1 MREPDWT
8 AHRAFGGPPAAPGT
22 VHLVGAGPGDPGLL
36 TLRAATLLSTCDVV
50 AYDRLSPP
58 EALDL
63 VPPDAE
69 RICVGKRSGEVGTS
83 RAAVDALLRDRASAG
98 AAVVRLKGGDPFV
111 FGRGGEEAEA
121 CAAAGIP
128 VEIVHGVS
136 SPVAVPGSAGI
147 PVTHRTVAAGF
158 AVVTGHEDP
167 TKADRQ
173 IDLRAVADFPGTLL
187 FLMGVQNLPELAGRL
202 REHGRA
208 ADTAVAVVQWG
219 STPRQRTVVGTLETI
234 VDEVAA
240 AGIGSPSVIVV
251 GDVVRLRPDI
261 AWRETRPLQ
270 GVPVVVARTLDRP
283 SVVAAHVRHA
293 GADAIEVQVART
305 EPGDPAEVAGVVRRI
320 RDRQVGTVVL
330 TSTSAVEQLRE
341 ALLTTG
347 GDARGLAGVRVV
359 TVGRTVAAAVRQVLA
374 VVPDAEVAT
383 LAEVAGSAGAVVLA
397 RADEDVELPTVVVTR
412 TVAVAPSAEDTDR
425 IPEDALVAVASSS
438 VVPHLGPWVPVDA
451 PHVSMGP
458 ATTAALQAAGRRVVA
473 EARTADARALTDA
486 LGRAAAARTTSQTAT
501 AP

>member
-1 MREPDWT
+1 MAEADWL
-8 AHRAFGGPPAAPGT
+8 AYRAFGGPPASKGS
-22 VHLVGAGPGDPGLL
+22 VHLVGAGPGDVGLL

-50 AYDRLSPP
+50 AYDRLAPI

-63 VPPDAE
+63 VPPHAE

-173 IDLRAVADFPGTLL
+173 IDLRAVASFPGTLV
-187 FLMGVQNLPELAGRL
+187 FLMGVQNVTELTRQL
-202 REHGRA
+202 RRHGRSP
-208 ADTAVAVVQWG
+208 DTPVAVVRWG
-219 STPRQRTVVGTLETI
+219 STPHQRTVVGTLDTI
-234 VDEVAA
+234 ADEIAA

-261 AWRETRPLQ
+261 AWREGRPLQ
-270 GVPVVVARTLDRP
+270 GVPVVLPRTLDHP
-283 SVVAAHVRHA
+283 STVAAHLRHA
-293 GADAIEVQVART
+293 GAEVIEAQVARR
-305 EPGDPAEVAGVVRRI
+305 EPGDAATVAAVVRRI
-320 RDRQVGTVVL
+320 RAGDLETVVV
-330 TSTSAVEQLRE
+330 TSTSAVVQLRD
-341 ALLTTG
+341 ALLEAG
-347 GDARGLAGVRVV
+347 ADARALAAVHVV
-359 TVGRTVAAAVRQVLA
+359 AVGRSVATAVRRTLA
-374 VVPDAEVAT
+374 VSPDAEVAT
-383 LAEVAGSAGAVVLA
+383 LAELRDLPRGVVLA
-397 RADEDVELPTVVVTR
+397 RADEKVDLPAVVVTR
-412 TVAVAPSAEDTDR
+412 TVAVAPTREEGER
-425 IPEDALVAVASSS
+425 IPEGALVAVASSS
-438 VVPHLGPWVPVDA
+438 VVAHLGPWVPTDA
-451 PHVSMGP
+451 PHVSMGT
-458 ATTAALQAAGRRVVA
+458 ATTAALHAAGRRVA
-473 EARTADARALTDA
+473 EEADAANAKALVAA
-486 LGRAAAARTTSQTAT
+486 LGRAAAARATSQDA
-501 AP
+501 AAH